1 MNARALLGQAIK
13 NCDWKDGQIF
23 IMNEK
28 PKEKLFTPKEKSILT
43 GLSTALGLRQL
54 GLLLVLPFLA
64 VWAGDL
70 ENSTPALIGLAMG
83 MFGLTQGLLQI
94 PYGLWSDRVGRKKPF
109 IVGMLIFTCGLIL
122 AYFTNSIYLLIIAR
136 TLQGGGAVA
145 AVIFSWIGDA
155 IPAEKRNRA
164 MSIPGIAV
172 GMASIIAFIGG
183 PFLIKFITVEQMFL
197 LCAVCSAG
205 AVLYIT
211 FFIPYEATPETTPF
225 SLRECLKA
233 MKGPGLLPLYLS
245 GLIMNYNLVAVFFIL
260 PQLITKHLT
269 REDMWIFLA
278 PSVIA
283 GMVVMRLATKAADSG
298 KTKTMLLGAYA
309 LILLAG
315 LLFLADSVPAI
326 FVASIFFFISYMTQ
340 ITLLPATI
348 TKMVGASKR
357 GTVIG
362 AYNALTNCGAF
373 FGGAVSGL
381 LWGISPSLSVG
392 AMLLV
397 SLCGGVML
405 WATFKETM
413 TKTAVPNI

>member
-1 MNARALLGQAIK
+1 MHT
-13 NCDWKDGQIF
+13 
-23 IMNEK
+23 
-28 PKEKLFTPKEKSILT
+28 PSKEKLFTPKEKSILT

-172 GMASIIAFIGG
+172 GISSIIAFIGG

-197 LCAVCSAG
+197 ICAICSGG
-205 AVLYIT
+205 AVLYIA
-211 FFIPYEATPETTPF
+211 FFIPYEATPEPTPF
-225 SLRECLKA
+225 SIRECLTA

-245 GLIMNYNLVAVFFIL
+245 GLIMNYTLVAVFFIL
-260 PQLITKHLT
+260 PQLIAKHMT
-269 REDMWIFLA
+269 PEDTWIFLA

-283 GMVVMRLATKAADSG
+283 GMIVMRMATKVADKG
-298 KTKTMLLGAYA
+298 KTKAMLLGSYC
-309 LILLAG
+309 LLVLAG
-315 LLFLADSVPAI
+315 ILFLANSVPAI
-326 FVASIFFFISYMTQ
+326 FAASIFFFISYMTQ

-348 TKMVGASKR
+348 TKMVGANKR

-373 FGGAVSGL
+373 FGGTVTGL
-381 LWGISPSLSVG
+381 LWGISPSLSTS
-392 AMLLV
+392 AIILV
-397 SLCGGVML
+397 SLAGGLMIFISFRD
-405 WATFKETM
+405 ATGK
-413 TKTAVPNI
+413 AH

>member
-1 MNARALLGQAIK
+1 
-13 NCDWKDGQIF
+13 
-23 IMNEK
+23 MNERS
-28 PKEKLFTPKEKSILT
+28 KEKLFTPKEKSILT

-64 VWAGDL
+64 VWAGGL

-136 TLQGGGAVA
+136 TIQGGGAVA

-172 GMASIIAFIGG
+172 GIASIIAFIGG

-197 LCAVCSAG
+197 ICAICSAG

-211 FFIPYEATPETTPF
+211 FFIPYEATPEPTRF
-225 SLRECLKA
+225 SIRDCFTA

-245 GLIMNYNLVAVFFIL
+245 GLIMNYTLVAVFFIL
-260 PQLITKHLT
+260 PQLIAKHMT
-269 REDMWIFLA
+269 PEDTWIFLA

-283 GMVVMRLATKAADSG
+283 GMAVMRMATKVADKG
-298 KTKTMLLGAYA
+298 KTKAMLLGSYC
-309 LILLAG
+309 LIVLAG
-315 LLFLADSVPAI
+315 ILFLADNVPAI
-326 FVASIFFFISYMTQ
+326 FAASIFFFISYMTQ

-348 TKMVGASKR
+348 TKMVGADKR

-373 FGGAVSGL
+373 FGGTVTGL
-381 LWGISPSLSVG
+381 LWGISPSFSIS
-392 AMLLV
+392 AILLV
-397 SLCGGVML
+397 SLAGGLMIFIFFRD
-405 WATFKETM
+405 AM
-413 TKTAVPNI
+413 GKTH

>member
-1 MNARALLGQAIK
+1 MDQN
-13 NCDWKDGQIF
+13 F
-23 IMNEK
+23 IMNK
-28 PKEKLFTPKEKSILT
+28 KSKEKLFTPQEKSILT

-64 VWAGDL
+64 VWAGGL
-70 ENSTPALIGLAMG
+70 ENATPALIGLAMG
-83 MFGLTQGLLQI
+83 MFGLSQGLLQI

-122 AYFTNSIYLLIIAR
+122 AYFAESIYLLIIAR

-172 GMASIIAFIGG
+172 GMASMVAFIGG
-183 PFLIKFITVEQMFL
+183 PLLIKSISVKQMFL
-197 LCAVCSAG
+197 ICAMCSAG
-205 AVLYIT
+205 AVFYIA
-211 FFIPYEATPETTPF
+211 FFIPYEAIPEPTRF
-225 SLRECLKA
+225 SLRECLTA

-260 PQLITKHLT
+260 PQLISKHMT
-269 REDMWIFLA
+269 PGDTWIFLA
-278 PSVIA
+278 PSVII
-283 GMVVMRLATKAADSG
+283 GMVVMRLATKAADAG
-298 KTKTMLLGAYA
+298 KTKAMLLGAYG

-315 LLFLADSVPAI
+315 MLFLADTVPTI
-326 FVASIFFFISYMTQ
+326 FAASIFFFVSYMTQ

-348 TKMVGASKR
+348 TKMIGADKR

-373 FGGAVSGL
+373 FGGTVTGL
-381 LWGISPSLSVG
+381 LWGISPSLSAG
-392 AMLLV
+392 AMLVV
-397 SLCGGVML
+397 SLSGGVML
-405 WATFKETM
+405 WTTFKETM
-413 TKTAVPNI
+413 TQTAVPRVESETT